1 MIFPHLVLAYLFA
14 LSTNPFLCLMRERAK
29 VTLQDIAQRANV
41 SASTVSRALNGF
53 EFVEE
58 NTRAIILQAARDL
71 GYTSRNGAPKATIT
85 QTVLMLVRSDI
96 QVASRE
102 MSLAAVEHRLSNG
115 VIDACQH
122 YGAPTLIRPIKMTE
136 QDVGQV
142 AADAS
147 LLGAIFLGGMV
158 KAEFARMMQASDLPF
173 IVVGASVTGV
183 AMNSITADY
192 AAGAEEAVHHLAK
205 QGRQR
210 IGLVNGSSQTSSSL
224 AKFKGYRLALA
235 LNNLAYKATLC
246 QEGDFS
252 SESGYAATV
261 RLLNDVPELDAIL
274 YASDEMAIGGLHALK
289 EAGRK
294 TPGDVAV
301 VGYHNQTAAQFTD
314 PPLTSVE
321 VDLYQMGQLAAHR
334 LHQMSREEPRQIYT
348 ISVPTTLCIRQS
360 A

>member
-1 MIFPHLVLAYLFA
+1 M
-14 LSTNPFLCLMRERAK
+14 
-29 VTLQDIAQRANV
+29 
-41 SASTVSRALNGF
+41 
-53 EFVEE
+53 
-58 NTRAIILQAARDL
+58 

-173 IVVGASVTGV
+173 IVVGAAVTGV

-235 LNNLAYKATLC
+235 LHNLAYEPNLY

-252 SESGYAATV
+252 SESGYAATI

-294 TPGDVAV
+294 TPSDVAV

-334 LHQMSREEPRQIYT
+334 LHQMSQEEPRQIYT